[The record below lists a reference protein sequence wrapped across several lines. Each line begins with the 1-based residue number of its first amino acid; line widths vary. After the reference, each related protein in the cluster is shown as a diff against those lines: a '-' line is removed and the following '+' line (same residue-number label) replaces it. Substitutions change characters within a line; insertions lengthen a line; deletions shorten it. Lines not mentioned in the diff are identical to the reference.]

1 MGSLVQYRMNNLDW
15 IDRFISEMGIEEF
28 SSFDK
33 RVRNALDKLKVNYY
47 YDIAESVI
55 PSQQELF
62 IKLCCLHIEQHPEYE
77 FNDDYTQIWRKE
89 IHEQWEMETRR
100 RRLHSEIRR

>member
-33 RVRNALDKLKVNYY
+33 RVRNALDQ
-47 YDIAESVI
+47 AQ
-55 PSQQELF
+55 SQSL
-62 IKLCCLHIEQHPEYE
+62 LRYC
-77 FNDDYTQIWRKE
+77 
-89 IHEQWEMETRR
+89 
-100 RRLHSEIRR
+100 

>member
-33 RVRNALDKLKVNYY
+33 RVRNALDKLKVNHY

-89 IHEQWEMETRR
+89 IHEHIICQTWERF
-100 RRLHSEIRR
+100 